1 MATTTIP
8 SCLLTLFLI
17 PKTCQGFQSIVS
29 PNRRKHGAT
38 TSRSPLQRPLLDT
51 ASQPYSYSSSVVIRK
66 RIKRRINND
75 DNKKNLLPLS
85 LSTYDDDISISNATT
100 TTTTTIAGVT
110 IPNETAKPLALLL
123 FAQFILFLGVGA
135 VIPTIPLYG
144 REIGLSSAT
153 NGLVISSPALAL
165 LLLAKPSGEYADR
178 ARKPA
183 MMWGMALIALSDLG
197 TALSQSVLPL
207 VVARLG
213 LGAGRCVSESGERG
227 MLADFASRIPR
238 ARGRVLALQQAV
250 LALGIA
256 IGAPVGGVVVE
267 TYGPRA
273 AFLCVTFAALVALF
287 LYNFLPETVVL
298 REEEF
303 LDSNDNDGVDVG
315 GDAGD
320 GIKMTMNLDTDK
332 ERQQQ
337 DSVALVQ
344 WSELLKDSKWR
355 GLSIFEAGA
364 KWGYAAKISSIPLI
378 AASVLP
384 GGAVGAG
391 SLLSAAGLSGL
402 AGAPIGGF
410 LVDKFG
416 AKKTMVFTGVV
427 SGTAL
432 MSIPFFLQM
441 PDNIVIGGVVGVFPA
456 WAAFCTSVLTWSIAV
471 AAQNPSIAALAQEIA
486 PEGSEATAMAL
497 PRASGDAMY
506 LFAPFLLG
514 TVADISELP
523 LGSECFVA
531 GFCGLL
537 GIGALVLL

>member
-1 MATTTIP
+1 MVNHHI
-8 SCLLTLFLI
+8 SCLVCLLLFAANCDGFSA
-17 PKTCQGFQSIVS
+17 PKNRIFSS
-29 PNRRKHGAT
+29 PSLSLR
-38 TSRSPLQRPLLDT
+38 QRPLDT
-51 ASQPYSYSSSVVIRK
+51 TSVSLSVPQHHSVVNRWH
-66 RIKRRINND
+66 NNH
-75 DNKKNLLPLS
+75 NPTSTLLKA
-85 LSTYDDDISISNATT
+85 TVEDENISK
-100 TTTTTIAGVT
+100 IAGVEL
-110 IPNETAKPLALLL
+110 PKSTADPLGLLL
-123 FAQFILFLGVGA
+123 VAQFILFIGVGA

-144 REIGLSSAT
+144 KEIGLSSAT
-153 NGLVISSPALAL
+153 NGLVISAPALAL
-165 LLLAKPSGEYADR
+165 LLLAKPGGEYADR

-197 TALSQSVLPL
+197 TALSQSVFPL
-207 VVARLG
+207 VLARLG

-227 MLADFASRIPR
+227 MLADFASTIPDL
-238 ARGRVLALQQAV
+238 RGRVLASQQAV

-256 IGAPVGGVVVE
+256 IGAPAGGVVVE

-273 AFLCVTFAALVALF
+273 AFLCVTAAAMVALA
-287 LYNFLPETVVL
+287 LYNFLPETV
-298 REEEF
+298 RKAAA
-303 LDSNDNDGVDVG
+303 DNGSEKDQN
-315 GDAGD
+315 A
-320 GIKMTMNLDTDK
+320 NEDTV
-332 ERQQQ
+332 E
-337 DSVALVQ
+337 
-344 WSELLKDSKWR
+344 WGELLKDSKWR

-378 AASVLP
+378 AAAVLP

-427 SGTAL
+427 GGTAL

-441 PDNIVIGGVVGVFPA
+441 QDLGGTFPA
-456 WAAFCTSVLTWSIAV
+456 WAAFCTSVITWSVAV
-471 AAQNPSIAALAQEIA
+471 AAQNPSIVALAQEIA

-514 TVADISELP
+514 SVADMAGLP
-523 LGSECFVA
+523 TGSECFVA
-531 GFCGLL
+531 GLCGLL
-537 GIGALVLL
+537 GVGALVLL